1 MLNRS
6 ATNTRIARK
15 SASKPSPLNRWRRHN
30 ALKLSDTRGSSLRR
44 IFIEERGRRWGG
56 WERSVATSVG
66 RKPLGN
72 RVPDED
78 KNSVEFA
85 RAAAG
90 KLERKGAR
98 VWLPPV
104 SARFCLREFHPAN
117 RAPRPPPPFHP
128 SQYYC
133 WEVVARFL
141 RHLEPN
147 GTVNRVFQV
156 DITELCPSATVLAQQ
171 LTHVELE
178 RLSYIGPEEF
188 VQAFAKVCILCV
200 CVCTCV
206 CFLFQ
211 SRSRWLYIP
220 CFLSFLRFE
229 DVDW

>member
-1 MLNRS
+1 MTLAAHLCDGSLSRRGEGDGVVESRASRRRS
-6 ATNTRIARK
+6 AGNHLETASQTKIRTR
-15 SASKPSPLNRWRRHN
+15 LNLPGQENWKGKGRVCGFRPFPPVFVFVN
-30 ALKLSDTRGSSLRR
+30 SIRR
-44 IFIEERGRRWGG
+44 IGRH
-56 WERSVATSVG
+56 
-66 RKPLGN
+66 
-72 RVPDED
+72 
-78 KNSVEFA
+78 A
-85 RAAAG
+85 R
-90 KLERKGAR
+90 
-98 VWLPPV
+98 P
-104 SARFCLREFHPAN
+104 S
-117 RAPRPPPPFHP
+117 PFHP

-200 CVCTCV
+200 CVCVCTCV

-211 SRSRWLYIP
+211 SRTRWLYIP
-220 CFLSFLRFE
+220 CFFSFLRFE
-229 DVDW
+229 HVDW